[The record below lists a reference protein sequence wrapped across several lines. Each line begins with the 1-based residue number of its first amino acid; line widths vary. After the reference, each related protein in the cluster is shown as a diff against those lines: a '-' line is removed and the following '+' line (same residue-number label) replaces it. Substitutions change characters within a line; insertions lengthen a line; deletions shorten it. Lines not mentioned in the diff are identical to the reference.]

1 MLIYFQVASLVGGGD
16 KFASPYMVS
25 DNPLQYHVIETCNPV
40 SIKPNDY
47 KRSKLIIVII
57 NIQIKKYLTIKERA
71 YSSLVSTIGSLK
83 QNVFEQYK
91 LQNVFNR

>member
-1 MLIYFQVASLVGGGD
+1 MQNYNMLIYFQVASLVGGGD

-47 KRSKLIIVII
+47 KQSKFMNYYLKDAT
-57 NIQIKKYLTIKERA
+57 KKVSPRD
-71 YSSLVSTIGSLK
+71 SLV
-83 QNVFEQYK
+83 
-91 LQNVFNR
+91 